1 MQLLRLIGVYY
12 PLDSWQK
19 CLKGHRLE
27 DAVKLRAER
36 PITEVLSLI
45 NYLQFCDKRQIILC
59 SPKARKHLGVNS
71 VKSGARLLKGAEYLR
86 DKLAHA
92 QDLVAGS
99 SWPEIIDLAQEI
111 ERLIE
116 RCEDIE
122 NDGQTYDMENRI
134 TSLSPV
140 TENYGK

>member
-1 MQLLRLIGVYY
+1 MLLFGLVTLLEMQLLRLIGVYY
-12 PLDSWQK
+12 PHDSWQK
-19 CLKGHRLE
+19 CLRNHRLE
-27 DAVKLRAER
+27 DAIKLRDRR
-36 PITEVLSLI
+36 PIKEVLNLV
-45 NYLQFCDKRQIILC
+45 NYLQFCDKRQIIL
-59 SPKARKHLGVNS
+59 SSSTARQHLGFTS
-71 VKSGARLLKGAEYLR
+71 VKSGARLLKAAEYLR

-122 NDGQTYDMENRI
+122 Y
-134 TSLSPV
+134 
-140 TENYGK
+140 